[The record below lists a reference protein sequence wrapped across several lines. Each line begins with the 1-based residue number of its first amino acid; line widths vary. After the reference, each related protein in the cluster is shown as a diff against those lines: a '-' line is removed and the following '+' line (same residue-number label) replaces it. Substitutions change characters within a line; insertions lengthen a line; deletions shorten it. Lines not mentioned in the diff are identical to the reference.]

1 MPFAAS
7 KGVKLYYEV
16 TGKGRPIIFVHEFAG
31 DYRSW
36 EPQVRYFSRLYRC
49 ITFNA
54 RGYPPSDV
62 PQTPRAYSQD
72 ISTDDVAA
80 VLSHLGVAKAHVVG
94 LSMGGHVAVNFAI
107 RHPGRARSIVVAGA
121 GFGSV
126 AEKRKQFLA
135 LIEKNART
143 FEREGAAKMAKTQGL
158 GPLRIQFRNKD
169 RRGWKEFVAHY
180 SEHSAKGAALT
191 QRGVQMARPSFYRM
205 ERKIRRIRAP
215 ALIITGDED
224 EPCLEPSLFLK
235 RTIPRAGLWIFPKS
249 GHAINLEE
257 PAWFNEAC
265 HAFFAQVEQG
275 RWDKRDPRAR
285 VGSAL

>member
-1 MPFAAS
+1 MPFAVS

-31 DYRSW
+31 DCRSW

-62 PQTPRAYSQD
+62 PKKQAAYGQD

-80 VLSHLGVAKAHVVG
+80 VLSHLKIEKSHVVG
-94 LSMGGHVAVNFAI
+94 LSMGAHMAVNFAI
-107 RHPGRARSIVVAGA
+107 RHPRRTRSIVVAGA
-121 GFGSV
+121 GFGSI
-126 AEKRKQFLA
+126 AEKRKEFIA
-135 LIEKNART
+135 VIENNART
-143 FEREGAAKMAKTQGL
+143 FEREGAARIAKAQGL
-158 GPLRIQFRNKD
+158 GPLRIQFRSKD
-169 RRGWKEFVAHY
+169 PRGWEEFVAQY
-180 SEHSAKGAALT
+180 AEHSAEGSART
-191 QRGVQMARPSFYRM
+191 QRGVQKARPSLYRM
-205 ERKIRRIRAP
+205 ERKIRRIAAP

-235 RTIPRAGLWIFPKS
+235 RVIPRAGLWIFPKS
-249 GHAINLEE
+249 GHAVNLEE
-257 PAWFNEAC
+257 PDWFNEAC
-265 HAFFAQVEQG
+265 HDFFALVEQG